1 MSRTRTAISFLGLLL
16 LAPAATPR
24 AWAHHDTGHFQA
36 SGASIDLSVERDGA
50 SAPLYRARDGSG
62 KYYLEAR
69 AGGAYALRIVN
80 RTGERVGIVVAVD
93 GLNAISGER
102 EPVPAAGA
110 RPGRMYVVDPWD
122 EVRVRGW
129 RTSLED
135 VRQFTF
141 VDEHASYAARTGR
154 ANSRMGW
161 IEAWVYRE
169 RSAPRVTRKVSPPI
183 DRGAEA
189 ENGTEEK
196 SRDDARPAPRSER
209 PTDAE
214 SVPRATAPPAAQ
226 AGGVTGGADS
236 YPGTGWGTRAYDP
249 AQVVSFNPDARPF
262 DSVTVRY
269 EYAPALRAL
278 GILPPQRCCD
288 RLGERERGDGFARP
302 PAW

>member
-1 MSRTRTAISFLGLLL
+1 MSMTRTAVPFLVLL
-16 LAPAATPR
+16 LAPATSPR
-24 AWAHHDTGHFQA
+24 AWASAGAAAYQA
-36 SGASIDLSVERDGA
+36 SGTSIDLSVERDGA

-62 KYYLEAR
+62 RYYLEAR
-69 AGGAYALRIVN
+69 AGGGYALRIVN
-80 RTGERVGIVVAVD
+80 RSSERVGIVVAVD

-102 EPVPAAGA
+102 EPVPSAGA

-154 ANSRMGW
+154 ANGRMGW

-169 RSAPRVTRKVSPPI
+169 RSGPHITRRTPPI
-183 DRGAEA
+183 DRGAEP
-189 ENGTEEK
+189 ESRTEERA
-196 SRDDARPAPRSER
+196 RDDARPAPGSER
-209 PTDAE
+209 PPDAE
-214 SVPRATAPPAAQ
+214 AAPRAAAPPSEKSGAA
-226 AGGVTGGADS
+226 TGQADS
-236 YPGTGWGTRAYDP
+236 FPGTGWGSRAYDP
-249 AQVVSFNPDARPF
+249 AQVVTFNPDVRPF

-278 GILPPQRCCD
+278 GILPPDRCCG

>member
-1 MSRTRTAISFLGLLL
+1 MSPTQFAAALFVLTAAASS
-16 LAPAATPR
+16 PASATADSR
-24 AWAHHDTGHFQA
+24 SYQA
-36 SGASIDLSVERDGA
+36 SGTAIDVFVERDGGA
-50 SAPLYRARDGSG
+50 APLYPARDGSG
-62 KYYLEAR
+62 RYYLEAR
-69 AGGAYALRIVN
+69 AGGTYALRIVN
-80 RTGERVGIVVAVD
+80 RSSARVGIVVAVD

-102 EPVPAAGA
+102 EPLPSAGA

-141 VDEHASYAARTGR
+141 VDEHASYAARTGQ
-154 ANSRMGW
+154 ANARMGW

-169 RSAPRVTRKVSPPI
+169 RPGPRVTQRSIPPPR
-183 DRGAEA
+183 DRV
-189 ENGTEEK
+189 
-196 SRDDARPAPRSER
+196 PAPESRPDERAESER
-209 PTDAE
+209 PPDAE
-214 SVPRATAPPAAQ
+214 PVPRTAAPSADAS
-226 AGGVTGGADS
+226 GKVGGAAGS
-236 YPGTGWGTRAYDP
+236 YPGTGWGERAYDP
-249 AQVVSFNPDARPF
+249 AQVVAFAPDVRPF

-278 GILPPQRCCD
+278 GILPEGRCCG

>member
-1 MSRTRTAISFLGLLL
+1 MSKTRTTVAFLTLVL
-16 LAPAATPR
+16 LAPAASPG
-24 AWAHHDTGHFQA
+24 AWAHPDAGPFQA
-36 SGASIDLSVERDGA
+36 SGTSIDLSVERDGA
-50 SAPLYRARDGSG
+50 AAPLFRARDGSG
-62 KYYLEAR
+62 RYYLEAR

-80 RTGERVGIVVAVD
+80 RSGERVGIVVAVD

-102 EPVPAAGA
+102 EPLPSAGG

-129 RTSLED
+129 RTSLDD

-169 RSAPRVTRKVSPPI
+169 RSGPRVTRRIPPPM
-183 DRGAEA
+183 DRGYEPESRPEESARDEA
-189 ENGTEEK
+189 RK
-196 SRDDARPAPRSER
+196 APQS
-209 PTDAE
+209 
-214 SVPRATAPPAAQ
+214 APPAVGKSGGA
-226 AGGVTGGADS
+226 AGEADS
-236 YPGTGWGTRAYDP
+236 YPGTGWGSRAYDP
-249 AQVVSFNPDARPF
+249 AQVVAFNPDVRPF

-269 EYAPALRAL
+269 EYASALRAL
-278 GILPPQRCCD
+278 GILPPPRCCG